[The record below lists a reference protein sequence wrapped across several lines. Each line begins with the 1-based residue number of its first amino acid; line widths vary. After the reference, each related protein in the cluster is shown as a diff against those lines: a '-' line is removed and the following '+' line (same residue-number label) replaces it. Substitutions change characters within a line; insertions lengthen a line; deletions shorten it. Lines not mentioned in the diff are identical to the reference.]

1 MSLKIASVWRRH
13 GVALFAENVRKTHAN
28 AMAFWRMLEQ
38 DPRFEV
44 AVQPESN
51 IVCFKLSAREMEG
64 RNGDELHKEVRARV
78 LGDGSFYLVQT
89 VLGGQVWL
97 RTALMNPF
105 TSEIQ
110 LRALMEAVVLAAAE
124 SRPPECS
131 RY

>member
-51 IVCFKLSAREMEG
+51 IVCFRLSTRDRKG
-64 RNGDELHKEVRARV
+64 IDGDELHRRVRSRV
-78 LGDGSFYLVQT
+78 VSDGSFYLVQT

-105 TSEIQ
+105 TSEGQ
-110 LRALMEAVVLAAAE
+110 LRGLMEAVVQAAAK
-124 SRPPECS
+124 S
-131 RY
+131 

>member
-1 MSLKIASVWRRH
+1 VWRRH

-44 AVQPESN
+44 AVRPESN